1 MHLRNHIIIYLAA
14 PIYGEGASSAVEGA
28 LLSHNIQAPC
38 HQFTENKHKFT
49 HAPLL
54 FRRKRWGME
63 ESQFLT
69 V

>member
-1 MHLRNHIIIYLAA
+1 MQRRNHIIIYLTP
-14 PIYGEGASSAVEGA
+14 PIYGEEAASAVEGA
-28 LLSHNIQAPC
+28 LLSHNIQAPY

-49 HAPLL
+49 RAPLL

>member
-1 MHLRNHIIIYLAA
+1 MHLRNHIIIYVAA

-28 LLSHNIQAPC
+28 LLFHNIQALC
-38 HQFTENKHKFT
+38 HPFTENKHKFT

-63 ESQFLT
+63 KS
-69 V
+69 

>member
-1 MHLRNHIIIYLAA
+1 MQRRNHIIIYVAS

-28 LLSHNIQAPC
+28 LLSHNIQALC

>member
-1 MHLRNHIIIYLAA
+1 MHLRNHIIIYVAS

-28 LLSHNIQAPC
+28 LLSHNIQALC

-54 FRRKRWGME
+54 FRRKRWGIE
-63 ESQFLT
+63 KS
-69 V
+69 

>member
-1 MHLRNHIIIYLAA
+1 MHLRNHIIIYVAS

-49 HAPLL
+49 RAPLL
-54 FRRKRWGME
+54 F
-63 ESQFLT
+63 
-69 V
+69 

>member
-1 MHLRNHIIIYLAA
+1 MRLRNHIIISLAS
-14 PIYGEGASSAVEGA
+14 PIYGEGAASSVEGA
-28 LLSHNIQAPC
+28 LLSHNIRAPC

-49 HAPLL
+49 RAPLL

>member
-1 MHLRNHIIIYLAA
+1 MHLRNHIIIYVAS

-28 LLSHNIQAPC
+28 LLSYNIQALC

-49 HAPLL
+49 RAPLL

-63 ESQFLT
+63 KS
-69 V
+69 